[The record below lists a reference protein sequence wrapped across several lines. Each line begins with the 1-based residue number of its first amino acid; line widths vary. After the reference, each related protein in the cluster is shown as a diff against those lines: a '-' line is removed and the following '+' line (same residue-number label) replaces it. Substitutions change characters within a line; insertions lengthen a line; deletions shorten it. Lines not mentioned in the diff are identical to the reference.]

1 MKYVLTWWER
11 PGGSYA
17 DYEAAQKRV
26 LDIFEKWEIPESLTF
41 HQFLVR
47 VGEFG
52 GYAVLETD
60 DLAEVEKAIA
70 TYAVFQFRLEPVLDV
85 ADAVAAQAEGIA
97 WRESNAPSQP
107 FRRRH
112 RVSCEAT
119 QGHREATGDRGRQK
133 GRDC

>member
-11 PGGSYA
+11 TGGSYA

-26 LDIFEKWEIPESLTF
+26 LGVFQEWEMPESLEI

-60 DLAEVEKAIA
+60 DVADVQKL
-70 TYAVFQFRLEPVLDV
+70 TTTFAVFRFRLEPVLDV
-85 ADAVAAQAEGIA
+85 MDAVAAEAEGIA
-97 WRESNAPSQP
+97 WRDS
-107 FRRRH
+107 
-112 RVSCEAT
+112 VSS
-119 QGHREATGDRGRQK
+119 
-133 GRDC
+133 

>member
-26 LDIFEKWEIPESLTF
+26 LSVFQNWEMPESLDI
-41 HQFLVR
+41 HQFVVR

-60 DLAEVEKAIA
+60 NVADVQKL
-70 TYAVFQFRLEPVLDV
+70 TTTFAVFQFRLEPVMDV
-85 ADAVAAQAEGIA
+85 MDAVAAEEEGIA
-97 WRESNAPSQP
+97 WREANASSP
-107 FRRRH
+107 
-112 RVSCEAT
+112 
-119 QGHREATGDRGRQK
+119 
-133 GRDC
+133 

>member
-1 MKYVLTWWER
+1 
-11 PGGSYA
+11 
-17 DYEAAQKRV
+17 

-52 GYAVLETD
+52 GYAVVETD
-60 DLAEVEKAIA
+60 DLAEIEKAIA

-97 WRESNAPSQP
+97 WREENAP
-107 FRRRH
+107 
-112 RVSCEAT
+112 A
-119 QGHREATGDRGRQK
+119 
-133 GRDC
+133 

>member
-26 LDIFEKWEIPESLTF
+26 LSVFQEWEMPEGLEI
-41 HQFLVR
+41 HQFVVR

-60 DLAEVEKAIA
+60 DVAEVQKL
-70 TYAVFQFRLEPVLDV
+70 TTTFAVFRFRLEPVLDV
-85 ADAVAAQAEGIA
+85 MDAVTVEAEAIS
-97 WRESNAPSQP
+97 WRDSVAE
-107 FRRRH
+107 R
-112 RVSCEAT
+112 
-119 QGHREATGDRGRQK
+119 
-133 GRDC
+133 

>member
-26 LDIFEKWEIPESLTF
+26 LSVFQNWEMPESLDI
-41 HQFLVR
+41 HQFVVR

-60 DLAEVEKAIA
+60 NVADVQKL
-70 TYAVFQFRLEPVLDV
+70 TTTFAVFQFRLEPVMDV
-85 ADAVAAQAEGIA
+85 MDAVAAEDEGIA
-97 WRESNAPSQP
+97 WREENASSP
-107 FRRRH
+107 
-112 RVSCEAT
+112 
-119 QGHREATGDRGRQK
+119 
-133 GRDC
+133 

>member
-26 LDIFEKWEIPESLTF
+26 LNVFQDWEMPESLDI
-41 HQFLVR
+41 HQFVVR

-60 DLAEVEKAIA
+60 NVADVQKL
-70 TYAVFQFRLEPVLDV
+70 TTTFAVFQFRLEPVMDIM
-85 ADAVAAQAEGIA
+85 DAVAAEAEAIA
-97 WRESNAPSQP
+97 WREANASSP
-107 FRRRH
+107 
-112 RVSCEAT
+112 
-119 QGHREATGDRGRQK
+119 
-133 GRDC
+133 

>member
-26 LDIFEKWEIPESLTF
+26 LNVFEPWEMPESLDI
-41 HQFLVR
+41 HQFVVR

-60 DLAEVEKAIA
+60 NVADVQKL
-70 TYAVFQFRLEPVLDV
+70 TTTFAVFQFRLEPVMDV
-85 ADAVAAQAEGIA
+85 MDAVAAEAEAIA
-97 WRESNAPSQP
+97 WRDSNAPS
-107 FRRRH
+107 
-112 RVSCEAT
+112 
-119 QGHREATGDRGRQK
+119 
-133 GRDC
+133 

>member
-26 LDIFEKWEIPESLTF
+26 LNVFQNWEMPESLDI
-41 HQFLVR
+41 HQFVVR

-60 DLAEVEKAIA
+60 NVADVQKL
-70 TYAVFQFRLEPVLDV
+70 TTTFAVFQFRLEPVMDV
-85 ADAVAAQAEGIA
+85 MDAVAAEAEAIA
-97 WRESNAPSQP
+97 WRDSNAPS
-107 FRRRH
+107 
-112 RVSCEAT
+112 
-119 QGHREATGDRGRQK
+119 
-133 GRDC
+133 

>member
-26 LDIFEKWEIPESLTF
+26 LNVFQNWEMPESLDI
-41 HQFLVR
+41 HQFVVR

-60 DLAEVEKAIA
+60 NVADVQKL
-70 TYAVFQFRLEPVLDV
+70 TTTFAVFQFRLEPVMDV
-85 ADAVAAQAEGIA
+85 MDAVAAEAEGIN
-97 WRESNAPSQP
+97 WRDSNAPS
-107 FRRRH
+107 
-112 RVSCEAT
+112 
-119 QGHREATGDRGRQK
+119 
-133 GRDC
+133 

>member
-26 LDIFEKWEIPESLTF
+26 LNVFQDWEMPESLDI
-41 HQFLVR
+41 HQFVVR

-60 DLAEVEKAIA
+60 NVADVQKL
-70 TYAVFQFRLEPVLDV
+70 TTTFAVFQFRLEPVMDV
-85 ADAVAAQAEGIA
+85 MDAVAAEEEGIA
-97 WRESNAPSQP
+97 WREANASSP
-107 FRRRH
+107 
-112 RVSCEAT
+112 
-119 QGHREATGDRGRQK
+119 
-133 GRDC
+133 

>member
-26 LDIFEKWEIPESLTF
+26 LSVFQEWEMPESLQI

-60 DLAEVEKAIA
+60 DVADVQKL
-70 TYAVFQFRLEPVLDV
+70 TTTFAVFRFRLEPVLDV
-85 ADAVAAQAEGIA
+85 MDAVAAEAAAIS
-97 WRESNAPSQP
+97 WRESVGS
-107 FRRRH
+107 H
-112 RVSCEAT
+112 L
-119 QGHREATGDRGRQK
+119 GK
-133 GRDC
+133 GREDEG

>member
-26 LDIFEKWEIPESLTF
+26 LNVFQDWEMPESLDI
-41 HQFLVR
+41 HQFVVR

-60 DLAEVEKAIA
+60 NVADVQKL
-70 TYAVFQFRLEPVLDV
+70 TTTFAVFQFRLEPVMDV
-85 ADAVAAQAEGIA
+85 MDAVAAEAEGIA
-97 WRESNAPSQP
+97 WRDSNAPS
-107 FRRRH
+107 
-112 RVSCEAT
+112 
-119 QGHREATGDRGRQK
+119 
-133 GRDC
+133 

>member
-26 LDIFEKWEIPESLTF
+26 LNVFQDWEMPESLDI
-41 HQFLVR
+41 HQFVVR

-60 DLAEVEKAIA
+60 NVADVQKL
-70 TYAVFQFRLEPVLDV
+70 TTTFAVFQFRLEPVMDV
-85 ADAVAAQAEGIA
+85 MDAVAAEAEGIA
-97 WRESNAPSQP
+97 WREANASSP
-107 FRRRH
+107 
-112 RVSCEAT
+112 
-119 QGHREATGDRGRQK
+119 
-133 GRDC
+133 

>member
-26 LDIFEKWEIPESLTF
+26 LNVFQNWEMPESLDI
-41 HQFLVR
+41 HQFVVR

-60 DLAEVEKAIA
+60 NVADVQKL
-70 TYAVFQFRLEPVLDV
+70 TTTFAVFQFRLEPVLDV
-85 ADAVAAQAEGIA
+85 MDAVAAESEGIA
-97 WRESNAPSQP
+97 WRESNAAS
-107 FRRRH
+107 
-112 RVSCEAT
+112 
-119 QGHREATGDRGRQK
+119 
-133 GRDC
+133 